1 MRQYPIP
8 CYNLIGVTRKEGKVM
23 ESVLKTAYSVLPFLS
38 KEELTQ
44 LQSKIGEM
52 LHEEQD
58 TASPFHPLTELEWA
72 ARLDESIA
80 EFDVG
85 KGYSADEMC
94 QSLRKRF
101 GWV

>member
-1 MRQYPIP
+1 
-8 CYNLIGVTRKEGKVM
+8 M

-38 KEELTQ
+38 REELSL

-58 TASPFHPLTELEWA
+58 ASGPFHPLTELEWA

-80 EFDVG
+80 EFDTG

-94 QSLRKRF
+94 QSLRERF
-101 GWV
+101 GWVKT